1 MANTLLHQGID
12 RINFHPLR
20 APAEGAVGGRVAPAN
35 DVDPKGFFDE
45 WLEQVGVDIEVV
57 LLGTLAH
64 AVQSAFDH
72 FGNGGNLHAR
82 VRAKDRNGLL
92 SLFGGNG

>member
-57 LLGTLAH
+57 LLGALPH
-64 AVQSAFDH
+64 AVQRAFDH
-72 FGNGGNLHAR
+72 FGDGGNR
-82 VRAKDRNGLL
+82 KYGRQYTVDGRRGDKYSRQ
-92 SLFGGNG
+92 